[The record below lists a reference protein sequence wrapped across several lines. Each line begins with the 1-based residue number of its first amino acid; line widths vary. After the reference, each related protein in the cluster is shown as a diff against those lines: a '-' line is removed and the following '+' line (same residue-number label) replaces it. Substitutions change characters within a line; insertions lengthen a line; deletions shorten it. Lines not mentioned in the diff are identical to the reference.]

1 MKLKPLHDWAVI
13 RPSAADERTAGGLYI
28 PDTAK
33 QKPEQGMVE
42 AIGPGAYEQEKY
54 GKKKKEQKERK
65 FIPTTVKPG
74 DHVLFERYAGQ
85 TYDTGTE
92 ELILVRERDI
102 LGLLPEG
109 PPVRPRFTESP
120 RQIPA
125 VTSSPAQTGLAKT
138 ATTAIAKSTLP
149 KTAKKTASGSAKP
162 VVKAPKVSP
171 KKAAKKAAAKPS
183 KSSTPKKAAAK
194 KTQAKKTKKKK

>member
-13 RPSAADERTAGGLYI
+13 RPSAADERTAGGLHI

-33 QKPEQGMVE
+33 QKPEQGVVE
-42 AIGPGAYEQEKY
+42 SIGPGAYEQEKY

-85 TYDTGTE
+85 TYDTGAE

-109 PPVRPRFTESP
+109 LSGRGLRRAPRRIPRCHVFAGTNGDRQDRPKGYCGKAGGEGCEEGGP
-120 RQIPA
+120 RVCRTCSETCCEGPEGI
-125 VTSSPAQTGLAKT
+125 SE
-138 ATTAIAKSTLP
+138 KS
-149 KTAKKTASGSAKP
+149 GD
-162 VVKAPKVSP
+162 KARGRGARGRGPR
-171 KKAAKKAAAKPS
+171 
-183 KSSTPKKAAAK
+183 
-194 KTQAKKTKKKK
+194 